1 MRCAV
6 TIESSSDAEADV
18 VIRDIDER
26 GVARITINR
35 PHVHNAWNPQVVV
48 ALTDAVE
55 SVSAMPQVR
64 AVVLTGEGKSFS
76 AGGDLRWM
84 RGILDQSSEQR
95 REDASRIG
103 KLLVAIDSSPK
114 PVIARVNGAAIGG
127 GFGLVCACD
136 IAVACN
142 EAVFG
147 LSEVRLGIIP
157 AMISPFVVRRLG
169 EAQARAHFLTGHD
182 PMPAQKALDA
192 GLVHHVVGR
201 GDLDAAVEAELRAVL
216 RSSPTAI
223 AETKRLFRRTGARGL
238 DAAIEDATSALV
250 GTWESGDAREGLT
263 AFLEK
268 RSPSWH

>member
-1 MRCAV
+1 MAL
-6 TIESSSDAEADV
+6 ESPSDADADV

-35 PHVHNAWNPQVVV
+35 PHVHNAWNPQVVA
-48 ALTDAVE
+48 ALTEAIE
-55 SVSAMPQVR
+55 SVSATPQVR
-64 AVVLTGEGKSFS
+64 AVVLTGEGRSFS

-95 REDASRIG
+95 SEDASRIG
-103 KLLVAIDSSPK
+103 KLLVAIDSCPK

-136 IAVACN
+136 IAVACS
-142 EAVFG
+142 EAAFG

-169 EAQARAHFLTGHD
+169 EARARAHFLTGHD
-182 PMPAQKALDA
+182 PMPAQKALDV
-192 GLVHHVVGR
+192 GLVHHVVAR
-201 GDLDAAVEAELRAVL
+201 NDLDAAVEVELRAVL
-216 RSSPTAI
+216 RSSPSAI
-223 AETKRLFRRTGARGL
+223 AEAKRLFRRAGVRDL
-238 DAAIEDATSALV
+238 DAAIEGAINALV
-250 GTWESGDAREGLT
+250 RTWEGGDAREGLT

-268 RSPSWH
+268 RKPHWY